1 MIYDCFIF
9 FDETD
14 LLELRLQ
21 ILEGVVD
28 RFVVVESDV
37 TFQGEAKPLHYL
49 NNTYRY
55 TRWADNILHVAV
67 TDMPACDTAWDRER
81 YQRRAIMRGLDGAA
95 DDDLVVIADID
106 EIPRPEVLLRL
117 ADELTTPVA
126 LRMSMYYYFANLMV
140 RPTWDLPKA
149 ARRRDVHDA
158 QELRTARG
166 LPIVER
172 AGWHFSY
179 FMDRE
184 GIRRK
189 LASFSHVEFAND
201 RYMSPIH
208 IDRSLKL
215 GVGLF
220 GGGSTRIVPPT
231 DLPAVLTSDRR
242 YAKYFHPGRT
252 RFEALLAPAY
262 KLTTSCRRVLPNWLT
277 DNHPVFAFFVAAP
290 IVAVRPV
297 RRQLSASYRKARS
310 ALGRVRRFTL
320 RV

>member
-1 MIYDCFIF
+1 VIYDCFIF
-9 FDETD
+9 FDEIE

-21 ILEGVVD
+21 ILGGVVD

-37 TFQGEAKPLHYL
+37 TFQGEAKALHYL
-49 NNTYRY
+49 ANAHGYAQ
-55 TRWADNILHVAV
+55 WADKIVHVAV
-67 TDMPACDTAWDRER
+67 TDMPDCETAWDRER

-95 DDDLVVIADID
+95 DDDLVVIADVD
-106 EIPRPEVLLRL
+106 EIPRPEILLRL
-117 ADELTTPVA
+117 ADELVTPVA

-149 ARRRDVHDA
+149 ARRRDLHDA
-158 QELRTARG
+158 EELRTARG
-166 LPIVER
+166 LPIVEG

-189 LASFSHVEFAND
+189 LSSFSHVEYAND

-220 GGGSTRIVPPT
+220 GGGSTKIVPPT
-231 DLPAVLTSDRR
+231 DLPAVLTNDKR

-262 KLTTSCRRVLPNWLT
+262 KLTTSCRSVLPNWLT
-277 DNHPVFAFFVAAP
+277 DSHPVLAFFVATP
-290 IVAVRPV
+290 IVVIRPV
-297 RRQLSASYRKARS
+297 RRKLSVAYRKARS
-310 ALGRVRRFTL
+310 VLGRIRSLAL